1 MKQILS
7 GTTLAAALLLA
18 PQLGVAQTAPQPGN
32 AAGQATAIP
41 PLAMNQL
48 QQAEQSLSQALRQM
62 AATSGTQQSQA
73 AQGVRQALTQLQQ
86 ALGQVPAE
94 RRSSQNYKAL
104 ETRVGEAQAALQGD
118 RPDLAR
124 ARTAVDAVVIAI
136 PVLVAEVGG
145 TAGAAGAQVVVRQ
158 TADQIQV
165 QQGAP
170 QVTVQQAQP
179 EILVVIPQP
188 EIIIRQPPAQVTV
201 RMPKPQVAVQQ
212 AQPQVRVVEAQ
223 PQVQVVPS
231 QQQAQVR
238 VNSAEPRVT
247 VQQQEG
253 QPQIRYEQTG
263 PAQVKVEQQ
272 GQQMAAAGA
281 AAGAAATGAA
291 AQPATPAAAGLPLQR
306 VTSLIGT
313 NVVGAN
319 GRDAGEVENFLLDR
333 SGNVRAA
340 VVEWGG
346 FLGIGERRA
355 VVPIE
360 QIKFGAPNERARL
373 DMTREQL
380 EQLGGFDRN
389 NLGQYGT
396 RYGWGDGVRLYR

>member
-1 MKQILS
+1 
-7 GTTLAAALLLA
+7 
-18 PQLGVAQTAPQPGN
+18 
-32 AAGQATAIP
+32 
-41 PLAMNQL
+41 MNQL

-62 AATSGTQQSQA
+62 AATSGPQQSQA

-86 ALGQVPAE
+86 AMGQVPAE
-94 RRSSQNYKAL
+94 RRGSQGYKAL
-104 ETRVGEAQAALQGD
+104 ETRVTEAQAALQGD
-118 RPDLAR
+118 RPDMAR
-124 ARTAVDAVVIAI
+124 ARTAGDAVVIAI

-145 TAGAAGAQVVVRQ
+145 AGAAGAQVVVRQ

-188 EIIIRQPPAQVTV
+188 EIIVRQPPAQVTV
-201 RMPKPQVAVQQ
+201 RMPQPQVAVQQ

-223 PQVQVVPS
+223 PQVQLVPS
-231 QQQAQVR
+231 QQQAQVQ
-238 VNSAEPRVT
+238 VNPAEPRVT
-247 VQQQEG
+247 VQQQG

-263 PAQVKVEQQ
+263 QAQVKVEQQ
-272 GQQMAAAGA
+272 GQQTPAAGAAAAGV

-291 AQPATPAAAGLPLQR
+291 VQPATPTAAGLPLQR
-306 VTSLIGT
+306 VTNLIGT

-333 SGNVRAA
+333 SGSVRAA

-360 QIKFGAPNERARL
+360 QIQFGALNERARL
-373 DMTREQL
+373 NMTREQL